1 MKIFWNYSGNVR
13 QVGHIPTGEEISVR
27 TRRTVLL
34 VLIMMISLAGC
45 GGESVTTMNAPAN
58 LVGTSWLASVILDW
72 DPVTDATSY
81 NIYRSVVS
89 GAVSSKTLLVSTL
102 PATAYTDTAVSSG
115 TTYYYQVIAVN
126 SAGESQASNEIA
138 VTPE

>member
-1 MKIFWNYSGNVR
+1 M
-13 QVGHIPTGEEISVR
+13 R

-45 GGESVTTMNAPAN
+45 GDESVTTMNAPAN

>member
-1 MKIFWNYSGNVR
+1 M
-13 QVGHIPTGEEISVR
+13 R

-72 DPVTDATSY
+72 DP
-81 NIYRSVVS
+81 
-89 GAVSSKTLLVSTL
+89 
-102 PATAYTDTAVSSG
+102 ATAYTDTAVSSG